1 MEENVLDVE
10 LVDRPISRESK
21 RQDGENSHML
31 HNGVESLIII
41 DAGTLHEPVKNST
54 GLVPLECPVGLE
66 LVFEDPLASDNIGVA
81 GGHKTKSQSVV

>member
-1 MEENVLDVE
+1 MEENALDVE

-66 LVFEDPLASDNIGVA
+66 LMIKNSLAGDNIGAA
-81 GGHKTKSQSVV
+81 GSQN